1 MAIIKSTAVVE
12 GRNHR
17 IEYHPVTDSSG
28 SRGFSG
34 IIFTEPA
41 IAFTL
46 HQSKAGILFEPVNT
60 NPLIK
65 EAIIEAIRKRENQ
78 INEDI
83 C

>member
-1 MAIIKSTAVVE
+1 MAIHKTTAVVD

-28 SRGFSG
+28 SGGFSG

-41 IAFTL
+41 MVFTV
-46 HQSKAGILFEPVNT
+46 HQNKNGILFEPINT
-60 NPLIK
+60 NPKIK
-65 EAIIEAIRKRENQ
+65 EAIVEAIRKRENQ